1 LYDLELIRKVCTK
14 INEAESQREH
24 NALDALLEAIAKNDE
39 AEVRI
44 RAGCFAKRCMPRCG
58 ETHFSFNAYPAM
70 RRDISPKGQR

>member
-1 LYDLELIRKVCTK
+1 MRTLTDCCAEP

-44 RAGCFAKRCMPRCG
+44 RAGFFAKRCGHSNEVSDRALEATAFASAVLSEGM
-58 ETHFSFNAYPAM
+58 
-70 RRDISPKGQR
+70 Q

>member
-1 LYDLELIRKVCTK
+1 MYDLELIRKVCTK

-58 ETHFSFNAYPAM
+58 ETPFSFNAYPAM

>member
-1 LYDLELIRKVCTK
+1 MYDLELIRKVCTK

-44 RAGCFAKRCMPRCG
+44 RAGFFAKRCG
-58 ETHFSFNAYPAM
+58 YPNEVSDFAA
-70 RRDISPKGQR
+70 